1 MSNSTFNFN
10 SFVKE
15 SIDVLVKPKE
25 YFSTMKTTG
34 GIAEPLIK
42 ALLYGVIA
50 GIFALIWSLLGLGIT
65 MGGIFGGAGVVMMF
79 LWRIIFAII
88 GLFIGAVI
96 MLIISAI
103 CTGSTDFEAN
113 VRVMASLMVLILP
126 VSALLGFIGG
136 LNSTLGTIVNLLIN
150 LYALYLVYHA
160 LVEAL
165 KAKPSSSKVLTII
178 LAAVLVLFLLIGL
191 FTRKAATKFLDD
203 FDTEDFQEMIEDLE
217 TD

>member
-10 SFVKE
+10 SFIKE
-15 SIDVLVKPKE
+15 SVDVLVKPKA

-50 GIFALIWSLLGLGIT
+50 GVIALIWGLLKLGATSGLLG
-65 MGGIFGGAGVVMMF
+65 GAVGV
-79 LWRIIFAII
+79 LALIGYIIGAII
-88 GLFIGAVI
+88 GLFIGAVV

-103 CTGSTDFEAN
+103 CKGTTDFEPN
-113 VRVMASLMVLILP
+113 VRVTASVMVIMP
-126 VSALLGFIGG
+126 VGALLAFIGG
-136 LNSTLGTIVNLLIN
+136 LNSTVGSVVTLLVN
-150 LYALYLVYHA
+150 LYALYLIFHA
-160 LVEAL
+160 LVESL

-178 LAAVLVLFLLIGL
+178 LGALLVIFFLVGL
-191 FTRKAATKFLDD
+191 GTRKAASKFLDD
-203 FDTEDFQEMIEDLE
+203 FNSEDFQEMIEDLE